1 MPAQQKKPQFIH
13 GQPSMGLPFQK
24 ELVVDLFAGGG
35 GASTGI
41 ARAYREPDVAVNHN
55 PIALAVH
62 RANHPKT
69 AHYVADVFEVDP
81 VMATGGQPVGILWA
95 SPDCRHHSKAKG
107 GAPRDR
113 GVRGLAWV
121 VVRWAHATRPRLMF
135 LENVEEFCDW
145 GPIDEHG
152 QPIKAE
158 RGRTFKSFIAALST
172 GLPADHPDMPEV
184 LQSIGDFVPV
194 ESLVRGL
201 GYNVEWRERIAAN
214 AGAPTIRKRLYLVA
228 RSDGLPIVWPEPVRH
243 KKPTAKQQPWRTAA
257 ECIDWSNLGKT
268 IFRDKPM
275 ALNTRRRVAKGMWR
289 HVITSEKP
297 FIVPMRGTSDAHTS
311 THSVDESVSTISA
324 GGTHHALV
332 QPVAAPFLTECANG
346 SSQRNFDVQ
355 EALRTQVAQ
364 VKGGHFAMAACHL
377 THLTHHGERSGYS
390 PDESARTVTGA
401 NRGEQAIVCGHMTAF
416 GQNAVGSSPDDPAQT
431 VLAGAARHGIV
442 AANMVTLR
450 KGSVGAD
457 VDGPL
462 AVVATSTGHHA
473 VTAAFFEQANGGFY
487 KGDGRSAYQP
497 TSTICQSGANQ
508 RLANAYLVKYYGNE
522 KDGIS
527 LTEPMHTLPTKDR
540 VALVEVVQVP
550 DSLTPE
556 QMEGA
561 RRCAAFMH
569 EHLPEHFKEPA
580 EMIMIGGYVLVDIT
594 LRMLQPPELKAA
606 QGFDKDYI
614 IDRGLFVDPVTGAEQ
629 WLPINKTNQVRLI
642 GNSVCP
648 DEAEALV
655 RANAADIIRLYK
667 RLAA

>member
-1 MPAQQKKPQFIH
+1 MSAQQKLPQFIH
-13 GQPSMGLPFQK
+13 GQPSMGLPFEK

-81 VMATGGQPVGILWA
+81 REATGGQPVAIIWA

-121 VVRWAHATRPRLMF
+121 VIRWLFVTKSRLLF

-145 GPIDEHG
+145 GPIDDEG
-152 QPIKAE
+152 QPIKSE
-158 RGRTFKSFIAALST
+158 RGRTFKAFIAAISS
-172 GLPADHPDMPEV
+172 GLPADHPDMPEIIEA
-184 LQSIGDFVPV
+184 IGEFVPM
-194 ESLVRGL
+194 EALVRGL
-201 GYNVEWRERIAAN
+201 GYNAEWRERIAAN
-214 AGAPTIRKRLYLVA
+214 AGTPTIRKRLYLVA
-228 RSDGLPIVWPEPVRH
+228 RSDGKPIVWPAPKRH
-243 KKPTAKQQPWRTAA
+243 KRPAAKQLPWRSAA
-257 ECIDWSNLGKT
+257 ECIDWNNLGRT

-275 ALNTRRRVAKGMWR
+275 AENTMRRVAKGCWR
-289 HVITSEKP
+289 HVLTSAKP
-297 FIVPMRGTSDAHTS
+297 FIVPMRGTSSAHTS
-311 THSVDESVSTISA
+311 THGTDEALSTISA

-346 SSQRNFDVQ
+346 SAQRNFDVQ
-355 EALRTQVAQ
+355 EPLRTQVAQ
-364 VKGGHFAMAACHL
+364 VKGGHFAMAA
-377 THLTHHGERSGYS
+377 
-390 PDESARTVTGA
+390 A
-401 NRGEQAIVCGHMTAF
+401 HMTAF
-416 GQNAVGSSPDDPAQT
+416 GQNAVGSSPDEPTQT
-431 VLAGAARHGIV
+431 VLAGAARHG
-442 AANMVTLR
+442 
-450 KGSVGAD
+450 
-457 VDGPL
+457 
-462 AVVATSTGHHA
+462 VVS
-473 VTAAFFEQANGGFY
+473 AFFEQANGGFY
-487 KGDGRSAYQP
+487 KGDGRSAHDP
-497 TSTICQSGANQ
+497 ISTICQSGANQ
-508 RLANAYLVKYYGNE
+508 RLVSAYLVKYYGSE

-540 VALVEVVQVP
+540 VALVEVTQVP
-550 DSLTPE
+550 NTLTPE
-556 QMEGA
+556 QLRGVQ
-561 RRCAAFMH
+561 RCAAFMH
-569 EHLPEHFKEPA
+569 KYLPEHFKDPA
-580 EMIMIGGYVLVDIT
+580 DMVMVGGYVLVDIT

-614 IDRGLFVDPVTGAEQ
+614 IDRGLFVDPVTGTEE
-629 WLPINKTNQVRLI
+629 WRDIKKVDQVRLI

-655 RANAADIIRLYK
+655 AANAADIIELYQ

>member
-1 MPAQQKKPQFIH
+1 MSAQQKKRRFIH

-62 RANHPKT
+62 RANHPET

-81 VMATGGQPVGILWA
+81 VHATGGQPVGILWA

-113 GVRGLAWV
+113 KVRGLAWV
-121 VVRWAHATRPRLMF
+121 VVRWAFATRPRLMF

-145 GPIDEHG
+145 GPIDEEG

-172 GLPADHPDMPEV
+172 GLAADHPDMPEV
-184 LQSIGDFVPV
+184 LQAIGEFVPV
-194 ESLVRGL
+194 EALVRGL

-214 AGAPTIRKRLYLVA
+214 ANAPTIRKRLYVVG
-228 RSDGLPIVWPEPVRH
+228 RNDGKPIIWPEPTRH

-257 ECIDWSNLGKT
+257 ECIDWSNLGRT

-275 ALNTRRRVAKGMWR
+275 ATNTMRRVAKGCWR
-289 HVITSEKP
+289 HVLTSAKP
-297 FIVPMRGTSDAHTS
+297 FIVPMRGTSGSHTS
-311 THSVDESVSTISA
+311 THGVDEALSTISA

-346 SSQRNFDVQ
+346 SAQRNFDVQ
-355 EALRTQVAQ
+355 EPLRTQVAQ
-364 VKGGHFAMAACHL
+364 VKGGHFAMAA
-377 THLTHHGERSGYS
+377 
-390 PDESARTVTGA
+390 
-401 NRGEQAIVCGHMTAF
+401 
-416 GQNAVGSSPDDPAQT
+416 
-431 VLAGAARHGIV
+431 
-442 AANMVTLR
+442 ANMVTLR
-450 KGSVGAD
+450 KGSIGAD
-457 VDGPL
+457 VAGPL

-473 VTAAFFEQANGGFY
+473 ISTAFFEQANGGFY
-487 KGDGRSAYQP
+487 KGDGRSAYEP
-497 TSTICQSGANQ
+497 ISTICQSGANQ
-508 RLANAYLVKYYGNE
+508 RLVNAYLVKYYGNE

-550 DSLTPE
+550 DTLTPE

-569 EHLPEHFKEPA
+569 EHLPEHFKDPA
-580 EMIMIGGYVLVDIT
+580 EMVMVGGYVLVDIT

-606 QGFDKDYI
+606 QGFDKEYI

-629 WLPINKTNQVRLI
+629 WLPINKTDQVRLI

-655 RANAADIIRLYK
+655 AANAADIIELYQ

>member
-1 MPAQQKKPQFIH
+1 MSAQQKLPQFIH
-13 GQPSMGLPFQK
+13 GQPSMGLPFKK

-69 AHYVADVFEVDP
+69 AHYVADVYEVDP
-81 VMATGGQPVGILWA
+81 REATGGQPVAIIWA

-121 VVRWAHATRPRLMF
+121 VIRWLFITKSRLLF

-145 GPIDEHG
+145 GPIDDEG

-158 RGRTFKSFIAALST
+158 RGRTFRAFISAISA
-172 GLPADHPDMPEV
+172 GLAADHPDMPEIM
-184 LQSIGDFVPV
+184 QAIGEFVPM
-194 ESLVRGL
+194 EALVRGL

-214 AGAPTIRKRLYLVA
+214 AGTPTIRKRLYLIA
-228 RSDGLPIVWPEPVRH
+228 RSDGQPIVWPAPKRH
-243 KKPTAKQQPWRTAA
+243 KAPTAKQQPWRTAA
-257 ECIDWSNLGKT
+257 ECIDWSNLGRT
-268 IFRDKPM
+268 IFRERPM
-275 ALNTRRRVAKGMWR
+275 AVNTMRRVAKGCWR
-289 HVITSEKP
+289 HVLTSAKP
-297 FIVPMRGTSDAHTS
+297 FIVPMRGTSESHTS
-311 THSVDESVSTISA
+311 THGVDEALSTISA

-346 SSQRNFDVQ
+346 SAQRNFSAV
-355 EALRTQVAQ
+355 EPLRTQVAQ
-364 VKGGHFAMAACHL
+364 VKGGHFA
-377 THLTHHGERSGYS
+377 
-390 PDESARTVTGA
+390 
-401 NRGEQAIVCGHMTAF
+401 
-416 GQNAVGSSPDDPAQT
+416 
-431 VLAGAARHGIV
+431 LA

-450 KGSVGAD
+450 KGSVGAE
-457 VDGPL
+457 VTEPL
-462 AVVATSTGHHA
+462 NVVATSTGHHA
-473 VTAAFFEQANGGFY
+473 VSAAFFEQANGGYY
-487 KGDGRSAYQP
+487 KGDGRSAYDP
-497 TSTICQSGANQ
+497 ISTICQSGANQ
-508 RLANAYLVKYYGNE
+508 RLVNAYLVKYYGNE

-550 DSLTPE
+550 DTLTPE

-569 EHLPEHFKEPA
+569 EYLPEHFKDPA
-580 EMIMIGGYVLVDIT
+580 EMVMVGGYVLVDIT

-614 IDRGLFVDPVTGAEQ
+614 IDRGLFVDPVTGAEE
-629 WLPINKTNQVRLI
+629 WRDINKTDQVRLI

-655 RANAADIIRLYK
+655 AANAADIIELYQ

>member
-1 MPAQQKKPQFIH
+1 MSAQQKLPQFINR
-13 GQPSMGLPFQK
+13 QPSMGLPFEK

-62 RANHPKT
+62 RANHPQT

-81 VMATGGQPVGILWA
+81 VHATGGQPVGILWA

-145 GPIDEHG
+145 GPIDEDG

-158 RGRTFKSFIAALST
+158 RGRTFKAFIAALST
-172 GLPADHPDMPEV
+172 GLAADHPDMPEI
-184 LQSIGDFVPV
+184 LQSIGEYVPAQ
-194 ESLVRGL
+194 SLVRGL

-214 AGAPTIRKRLYLVA
+214 ANAPTIRKRLYLIA
-228 RSDGLPIVWPEPVRH
+228 RSDGKPIVWPAPTRH
-243 KKPTAKQQPWRTAA
+243 KAPTAKQQPWRTAA
-257 ECIDWSNLGKT
+257 ECIDWSNLGRT
-268 IFRDKPM
+268 IFREKPM
-275 ALNTRRRVAKGMWR
+275 AVNTMRRVAKGCWR
-289 HVITSEKP
+289 HVLTSAKP
-297 FIVPMRGTSDAHTS
+297 FIVPMRGTSEAHTS
-311 THSVDESVSTISA
+311 THGVDEALSTISA

-346 SSQRNFDVQ
+346 SSQRNFDAQ
-355 EALRTQVAQ
+355 EPLRTQVAQ
-364 VKGGHFAMAACHL
+364 VKGGHFAMVAA
-377 THLTHHGERSGYS
+377 
-390 PDESARTVTGA
+390 
-401 NRGEQAIVCGHMTAF
+401 HMTAF
-416 GQNAVGSSPDDPAQT
+416 GQNAVGSSPDEPTQT
-431 VLAGAARHGIV
+431 VLAGAARHG
-442 AANMVTLR
+442 
-450 KGSVGAD
+450 
-457 VDGPL
+457 
-462 AVVATSTGHHA
+462 VV
-473 VTAAFFEQANGGFY
+473 AAFFEQANGGYY
-487 KGDGRSAYQP
+487 KGDGRSAYDP
-497 TSTICQSGANQ
+497 ISTICPSGANQ
-508 RLANAYLVKYYGNE
+508 RLVNAYLVKYYGNE

-550 DSLTPE
+550 DTLTPE
-556 QMEGA
+556 QLEGA

-569 EHLPEHFKEPA
+569 EHLPEHFKDPA
-580 EMIMIGGYVLVDIT
+580 DLIMVGGYVLVDIT

-614 IDRGLFVDPVTGAEQ
+614 IDRGLFVDPVTGAEE
-629 WLPINKTNQVRLI
+629 WRDINKTDQVRLI

-655 RANAADIIRLYK
+655 SANAADIIELYQ

>member
-1 MPAQQKKPQFIH
+1 MSAQQKLPQFINR
-13 GQPSMGLPFQK
+13 QPSMGLPFEK
-24 ELVVDLFAGGG
+24 EMVVDLFAGGG

-62 RANHPKT
+62 RANHPQT

-81 VMATGGQPVGILWA
+81 VRATGGQPVGILWA

-113 GVRGLAWV
+113 KVRGLAWV
-121 VVRWAHATRPRLMF
+121 VVRWAHAARPRLLF

-145 GPIDEHG
+145 GPIDDEG

-158 RGRTFKSFIAALST
+158 KGRTFRSFIAALST
-172 GLPADHPDMPEV
+172 GLAADHPDMPEI
-184 LQSIGDFVPV
+184 LDSIGDFVPV
-194 ESLVRGL
+194 ADLVRGL

-228 RSDGLPIVWPEPVRH
+228 RSDGKEIVWPEPKHH
-243 KKPTAKQQPWRTAA
+243 KKPNAKQQPWRSAA
-257 ECIDWSNLGKT
+257 ECIDWSNLGRT
-268 IFRDKPM
+268 IFREKPM
-275 ALNTRRRVAKGMWR
+275 AVNTMRRVAKGCWR
-289 HVITSEKP
+289 HVLTSAKP
-297 FIVPMRGTSDAHTS
+297 FIVPMRSTSESHTS
-311 THSVDESVSTISA
+311 THGVDEALSTISA

-332 QPVAAPFLTECANG
+332 QPVTAPFLTECANG
-346 SSQRNFDVQ
+346 SSQRNFNVQ
-355 EALRTQVAQ
+355 EPLRTQVAQ
-364 VKGGHFAMAACHL
+364 VKGGHFAMVAA
-377 THLTHHGERSGYS
+377 
-390 PDESARTVTGA
+390 
-401 NRGEQAIVCGHMTAF
+401 HMTAF
-416 GQNAVGSSPDDPAQT
+416 GQKAVGSSPAEPTQT
-431 VLAGAARHGIV
+431 VLAGAARHG
-442 AANMVTLR
+442 
-450 KGSVGAD
+450 
-457 VDGPL
+457 
-462 AVVATSTGHHA
+462 VV
-473 VTAAFFEQANGGFY
+473 AAFFEQANGGFY
-487 KGDGRSAYQP
+487 DGDGRSADTP
-497 TSTICQSGANQ
+497 LSTICQSGANQ
-508 RLANAYLVKYYGNE
+508 RLINAYLVKYYGNE

-550 DSLTPE
+550 DTLTPE
-556 QMEGA
+556 QFEGA

-569 EHLPEHFKEPA
+569 EQLPEHFKDPA
-580 EMIMIGGYVLVDIT
+580 DLVMVDGYVLVDIT

-614 IDRGLFVDPVTGAEQ
+614 IDRGLFIDPVTGAEE
-629 WLPINKTNQVRLI
+629 WRAINKTDQVRLI

-655 RANAADIIRLYK
+655 SANAADIIELYQ

>member
-1 MPAQQKKPQFIH
+1 MSAQQKLPQFIH
-13 GQPSMGLPFQK
+13 GQPSMGLPFEK

-62 RANHPKT
+62 RANHPTT

-81 VMATGGQPVGILWA
+81 REATGGQPVAIIWA

-121 VVRWAHATRPRLMF
+121 VIRWLFVTKSRLLF

-145 GPIDEHG
+145 GPIDDDG
-152 QPIKAE
+152 QPIKSE
-158 RGRTFKSFIAALST
+158 RGRTFKAFIAAIST
-172 GLPADHPDMPEV
+172 GLPADHPDMPEIIEA
-184 LQSIGDFVPV
+184 IGEFVPM
-194 ESLVRGL
+194 EALVRGL
-201 GYNVEWRERIAAN
+201 GYNAEWRERIAAN
-214 AGAPTIRKRLYLVA
+214 AGTPTIRKRLYLVA
-228 RSDGLPIVWPEPVRH
+228 RSDGKPIVWPAPKRH
-243 KKPTAKQQPWRTAA
+243 KRPAAKQLPWRSAA
-257 ECIDWSNLGKT
+257 ECIDWSNLGRT
-268 IFRDKPM
+268 IFRERPM
-275 ALNTRRRVAKGMWR
+275 AENTMRRVAKGCWR
-289 HVITSEKP
+289 HVLTSAKP
-297 FIVPMRGTSDAHTS
+297 FIVPMRGTSSAHTS
-311 THSVDESVSTISA
+311 THGTDEALSTISA

-346 SSQRNFDVQ
+346 SAQRNFDVQ
-355 EALRTQVAQ
+355 EPLRTQVAQ
-364 VKGGHFAMAACHL
+364 VKGGHFAMAA
-377 THLTHHGERSGYS
+377 
-390 PDESARTVTGA
+390 A
-401 NRGEQAIVCGHMTAF
+401 HMTAF
-416 GQNAVGSSPDDPAQT
+416 GQNTAGSSPDDPTQT

-442 AANMVTLR
+442 T
-450 KGSVGAD
+450 
-457 VDGPL
+457 
-462 AVVATSTGHHA
+462 
-473 VTAAFFEQANGGFY
+473 AFFEQANGGFY
-487 KGDGRSAYQP
+487 KGDGRSAYDP
-497 TSTICQSGANQ
+497 ISTICQSGANQ
-508 RLANAYLVKYYGNE
+508 RVVNAYLVKYYGNE

-527 LTEPMHTLPTKDR
+527 LNEPMHTLPTKDR
-540 VALVEVVQVP
+540 VAVVETIQVP
-550 DSLTPE
+550 DTLTPE

-569 EHLPEHFKEPA
+569 KYLPEHFEDPA
-580 EMIMIGGYVLVDIT
+580 EMVMVGGYVLIDIT

-614 IDRGLFVDPVTGAEQ
+614 IDRGLFVDPVTGAEE
-629 WLPINKTNQVRLI
+629 WRDIKKVDQVRLI

-655 RANAADIIRLYK
+655 AANAADIIELYQ

>member
-1 MPAQQKKPQFIH
+1 MSAQQKFPQINSC
-13 GQPSMGLPFQK
+13 QPSMGLPFEK

-69 AHYVADVFEVDP
+69 AHYVADVYEVDP
-81 VMATGGQPVGILWA
+81 REATGGQPVAIIWA

-121 VVRWAHATRPRLMF
+121 VIRWLFITRSRLLF

-145 GPIDEHG
+145 GPINDEG

-158 RGRTFKSFIAALST
+158 RGRTFKAFIAAIST
-172 GLPADHPDMPEV
+172 GLPADHPDMPEIM
-184 LQSIGDFVPV
+184 QAIGEFVPM
-194 ESLVRGL
+194 EALVRGL

-214 AGAPTIRKRLYLVA
+214 AGTPTIRKRLYLVA
-228 RSDGLPIVWPEPVRH
+228 RRDGKPIVWPAPKRH
-243 KKPTAKQQPWRTAA
+243 KAPTAKQLPWRTAA
-257 ECIDWSNLGKT
+257 ECIDWSNLGRT

-275 ALNTRRRVAKGMWR
+275 AVNTMRRVAKGCWR
-289 HVITSEKP
+289 HVLTSAKP
-297 FIVPMRGTSDAHTS
+297 FIVPMRGTSEAHTS
-311 THSVDESVSTISA
+311 THGVDEALSTISA

-346 SSQRNFDVQ
+346 SSQRNFSAL
-355 EALRTQVAQ
+355 EPLRTQVAQ
-364 VKGGHFAMAACHL
+364 VKGGHFAMAA
-377 THLTHHGERSGYS
+377 
-390 PDESARTVTGA
+390 
-401 NRGEQAIVCGHMTAF
+401 
-416 GQNAVGSSPDDPAQT
+416 
-431 VLAGAARHGIV
+431 
-442 AANMVTLR
+442 ANMVTLR

-457 VDGPL
+457 VAGPL
-462 AVVATSTGHHA
+462 GVVATSTGHHA
-473 VTAAFFEQANGGFY
+473 VSAAFFEQANGGFY
-487 KGDGRSAYQP
+487 KGDGRSAYDP
-497 TSTICQSGANQ
+497 ISTICQSGANQ
-508 RLANAYLVKYYGNE
+508 RLVNAYLVKYYGNE

-527 LTEPMHTLPTKDR
+527 LAEPMHTLPTKDR

-550 DSLTPE
+550 DTLTPE
-556 QMEGA
+556 QLEGA

-569 EHLPEHFKEPA
+569 EHLPEHFKDPA
-580 EMIMIGGYVLVDIT
+580 DLIMVGGYVLVDIT

-606 QGFDKDYI
+606 QGFDKNYI
-614 IDRGLFVDPVTGAEQ
+614 IDRGLFVDPVTGAEE
-629 WLPINKTNQVRLI
+629 WRDINKTDQVRLI

-655 RANAADIIRLYK
+655 SANAADIIELYQ

>member
-1 MPAQQKKPQFIH
+1 MSAQQKLPQFIH
-13 GQPSMGLPFQK
+13 GQSSMGLPFEK

-62 RANHPKT
+62 RANHPQT
-69 AHYVADVFEVDP
+69 THYVADVYEVDP
-81 VMATGGQPVGILWA
+81 REATGGQPVAIIWA

-121 VVRWAHATRPRLMF
+121 VIRWLFITKSRLLF

-145 GPIDEHG
+145 GPIDEEG

-158 RGRTFKSFIAALST
+158 RGRTFKAFIAAISS
-172 GLPADHPDMPEV
+172 GLAADHPDMAEIMEA
-184 LQSIGDFVPV
+184 IGEFVPM
-194 ESLVRGL
+194 EALVRGL

-214 AGAPTIRKRLYLVA
+214 AGTPTIRKRLYLVA
-228 RSDGLPIVWPEPVRH
+228 RSDGKAIVWPEPKRH

-257 ECIDWSNLGKT
+257 ECIVWSNLGRT
-268 IFRDKPM
+268 IFRERPM
-275 ALNTRRRVAKGMWR
+275 AVNTMRRVAKGCWR
-289 HVITSEKP
+289 HVLTSAKP
-297 FIVPMRGTSDAHTS
+297 FIVPMRGTSESHTS
-311 THSVDESVSTISA
+311 THGVDEALSTISA

-346 SSQRNFDVQ
+346 SAQRNFSAV
-355 EALRTQVAQ
+355 EPLRTQVAQ
-364 VKGGHFAMAACHL
+364 VKGGHFA
-377 THLTHHGERSGYS
+377 
-390 PDESARTVTGA
+390 
-401 NRGEQAIVCGHMTAF
+401 
-416 GQNAVGSSPDDPAQT
+416 
-431 VLAGAARHGIV
+431 LA

-457 VDGPL
+457 VDSPL
-462 AVVATSTGHHA
+462 GVVATSTGHHA
-473 VTAAFFEQANGGFY
+473 VSAAFFEQANGGYY
-487 KGDGRSAYQP
+487 KGDGRSAYDP
-497 TSTICQSGANQ
+497 ISTICQSGANQ
-508 RLANAYLVKYYGNE
+508 RLINAYLVKYYGNE

-550 DSLTPE
+550 DTLTPE

-569 EHLPEHFKEPA
+569 EYLPEHFKDPA
-580 EMIMIGGYVLVDIT
+580 EMVMFGGYVLVDIT
-594 LRMLQPPELKAA
+594 LRMLQPPELKRA
-606 QGFDKDYI
+606 QGFDESYI
-614 IDRGLFVDPVTGAEQ
+614 IDRGLFVDSVTGAEE
-629 WLPINKTNQVRLI
+629 WRDINKTDQVRLI

-655 RANAADIIRLYK
+655 TANAADIIKLYQ

>member
-1 MPAQQKKPQFIH
+1 MTCMTSLA
-13 GQPSMGLPFQK
+13 LPFEK

-81 VMATGGQPVGILWA
+81 IQATGGQPVGILWA

-121 VVRWAHATRPRLMF
+121 VVRWAYATRPRLMF

-145 GPIDEHG
+145 GPIDEEG
-152 QPIKAE
+152 QPIKGE
-158 RGRTFKSFIAALST
+158 RGRTFKSFIAALSS
-172 GLPADHPDMPEV
+172 GLPADHPDMPEI
-184 LQSIGDFVPV
+184 LESIGEFVPA
-194 ESLVRGL
+194 EALVRGL

-214 AGAPTIRKRLYLVA
+214 AGTPTIRKRLYLVA
-228 RSDGLPIVWPEPVRH
+228 RSDGKAIVWPEPKRH

-257 ECIDWSNLGKT
+257 ECIDWSNLGRT
-268 IFRDKPM
+268 IFRERPM
-275 ALNTRRRVAKGMWR
+275 AVNTMRRVAKGCWR
-289 HVITSEKP
+289 HVLTSAKP
-297 FIVPMRGTSDAHTS
+297 FIVPMRGTSDSHTS
-311 THSVDESVSTISA
+311 THGVDEALSTISA

-346 SSQRNFDVQ
+346 SAQRNFSAV
-355 EALRTQVAQ
+355 EPLRTQVAQ
-364 VKGGHFAMAACHL
+364 VKGGHFA
-377 THLTHHGERSGYS
+377 
-390 PDESARTVTGA
+390 
-401 NRGEQAIVCGHMTAF
+401 
-416 GQNAVGSSPDDPAQT
+416 
-431 VLAGAARHGIV
+431 LA

-457 VDGPL
+457 VDTPL
-462 AVVATSTGHHA
+462 GVVATSTGHHA
-473 VTAAFFEQANGGFY
+473 VSAAFFEQANGGYY
-487 KGDGRSAYQP
+487 KGDGRSAYDP
-497 TSTICQSGANQ
+497 ISTICQSGANQ
-508 RLANAYLVKYYGNE
+508 RLVNAYLVKYYGNE

-550 DSLTPE
+550 DTLTPE

-569 EHLPEHFKEPA
+569 EYLPEHFKDTA
-580 EMIMIGGYVLVDIT
+580 EMVMVGGYVLVDIT

-606 QGFDKDYI
+606 QGFDNDYI
-614 IDRGLFVDPVTGAEQ
+614 IDRGLFVDPATGAEQ

-655 RANAADIIRLYK
+655 AANAADLINMYQ

>member
-1 MPAQQKKPQFIH
+1 MSAQQKLPQFIH
-13 GQPSMGLPFQK
+13 GQPSMGLPFEK

-62 RANHPKT
+62 RANHPTT

-81 VMATGGQPVGILWA
+81 REATGGQPVAIIWA

-121 VVRWAHATRPRLMF
+121 VIRWLFVTKSRLLF

-145 GPIDEHG
+145 GPIDDDG
-152 QPIKAE
+152 QPIKSE
-158 RGRTFKSFIAALST
+158 RGRTFKAFIAAIST
-172 GLPADHPDMPEV
+172 GLPADHPDMPEITEA
-184 LQSIGDFVPV
+184 IGEFVPV
-194 ESLVRGL
+194 EALVRGL
-201 GYNVEWRERIAAN
+201 GYNAEWRERIAAN
-214 AGAPTIRKRLYLVA
+214 AGTPTIRKRLYLVA
-228 RSDGLPIVWPEPVRH
+228 RSDGKPIIWPAPKRH
-243 KKPTAKQQPWRTAA
+243 KRPAAKQLPWRSAA
-257 ECIDWSNLGKT
+257 ECIDWSNLGRT

-275 ALNTRRRVAKGMWR
+275 AENTMRRVAKGCWR
-289 HVITSEKP
+289 HVLTSVKP
-297 FIVPMRGTSDAHTS
+297 FIVPMRGTSSAHTS
-311 THSVDESVSTISA
+311 THGTDEALSTISA

-346 SSQRNFDVQ
+346 SAQRNFDVQ
-355 EALRTQVAQ
+355 EPLRTQVAQ
-364 VKGGHFAMAACHL
+364 VKGGHFAMAA
-377 THLTHHGERSGYS
+377 
-390 PDESARTVTGA
+390 A
-401 NRGEQAIVCGHMTAF
+401 HMTAF
-416 GQNAVGSSPDDPAQT
+416 GQNAAGSSPDDPAQT

-442 AANMVTLR
+442 T
-450 KGSVGAD
+450 
-457 VDGPL
+457 
-462 AVVATSTGHHA
+462 
-473 VTAAFFEQANGGFY
+473 AFFEQANGGFY
-487 KGDGRSAYQP
+487 KGDGRSAYDP
-497 TSTICQSGANQ
+497 ISTICQSGANQ
-508 RLANAYLVKYYGNE
+508 RLVSAYLVKYYGNE

-527 LTEPMHTLPTKDR
+527 LNEPMHTLPTKDR
-540 VALVEVVQVP
+540 VAVVETVQVP
-550 DSLTPE
+550 DTLTPE

-569 EHLPEHFKEPA
+569 QYLPEHFKDPA
-580 EMIMIGGYVLVDIT
+580 EMVMVGGYVLIDIT

-614 IDRGLFVDPVTGAEQ
+614 IDRGLFVDPVTGAEE
-629 WLPINKTNQVRLI
+629 WRDIKKVDQVRLI

-655 RANAADIIRLYK
+655 AANAADIIELYQ

>member
-1 MPAQQKKPQFIH
+1 MSAQQKLPQFIH
-13 GQPSMGLPFQK
+13 GKQSMGLPLQK

-62 RANHPKT
+62 RANHPQT

-81 VMATGGQPVGILWA
+81 VHATGGQPVGILWA

-113 GVRGLAWV
+113 KVRGLAWV

-145 GPIDEHG
+145 GPVDEEG

-172 GLPADHPDMPEV
+172 GLPADHPDMPEI
-184 LQSIGDFVPV
+184 LESIGDFVPV
-194 ESLVRGL
+194 EALVRGL

-214 AGAPTIRKRLYLVA
+214 ANAPTIRKRLYLVA
-228 RSDGLPIVWPEPVRH
+228 RSDGKPIVWPAPTRH
-243 KKPTAKQQPWRTAA
+243 KVPTAKQQPWRTAA
-257 ECIDWSNLGKT
+257 ECIDWSNLGRT

-275 ALNTRRRVAKGMWR
+275 AVNTMRRVAKGCWR
-289 HVITSEKP
+289 HVLTSTKP
-297 FIVPMRGTSDAHTS
+297 FIVPMRGTSESHTS
-311 THSVDESVSTISA
+311 THGVDEALSTISA

-346 SSQRNFDVQ
+346 SSQRNFSAV
-355 EALRTQVAQ
+355 EPLRTQVAQ
-364 VKGGHFAMAACHL
+364 VKGGHFA
-377 THLTHHGERSGYS
+377 
-390 PDESARTVTGA
+390 
-401 NRGEQAIVCGHMTAF
+401 
-416 GQNAVGSSPDDPAQT
+416 
-431 VLAGAARHGIV
+431 LA

-450 KGSVGAD
+450 KGSVGAEVTD
-457 VDGPL
+457 PL
-462 AVVATSTGHHA
+462 NVVATSTGHHA
-473 VTAAFFEQANGGFY
+473 VSAAFFEQANGGFY
-487 KGDGRSAYQP
+487 TGDGRAAGSP
-497 TSTICQSGANQ
+497 LSTICQSGANQ
-508 RLANAYLVKYYGNE
+508 RLVNAYLVKYYGNE

-550 DSLTPE
+550 DTLTPE
-556 QMEGA
+556 QLEGA

-569 EHLPEHFKEPA
+569 EHLPEHFKDPA
-580 EMIMIGGYVLVDIT
+580 DLVMVGGYVLVDIT

-614 IDRGLFVDPVTGAEQ
+614 IDRGLFVDPVTGVEE
-629 WLPINKTNQVRLI
+629 WRDINKTDQVRLI

-655 RANAADIIRLYK
+655 SSNAADIIELYR

>member
-1 MPAQQKKPQFIH
+1 MSAPQKKPRFIH

-62 RANHPKT
+62 RANHPQT

-81 VMATGGQPVGILWA
+81 VLATGGQPVGILWA

-121 VVRWAHATRPRLMF
+121 VVRWAHETRPRLMF

-145 GPIDEHG
+145 GPIDDEG

-158 RGRTFKSFIAALST
+158 RGRTFKSFIAALSS
-172 GLPADHPDMPEV
+172 GLPADHPDMPEI
-184 LQSIGDFVPV
+184 LESIGEFVPA
-194 ESLVRGL
+194 EALVRGL

-214 AGAPTIRKRLYLVA
+214 AGTPTIRKRLYLVA
-228 RSDGLPIVWPEPVRH
+228 RSDGKAIVWPEPKRH

-257 ECIDWSNLGKT
+257 ECIDWSNLGRT
-268 IFRDKPM
+268 IFRERPM
-275 ALNTRRRVAKGMWR
+275 AVNTMRRVAKGCWR
-289 HVITSEKP
+289 HVLTSAKP
-297 FIVPMRGTSDAHTS
+297 FIVPMRGTSDSHTS
-311 THSVDESVSTISA
+311 THGTDEALSTISA

-346 SSQRNFDVQ
+346 SAQRNFDVQ
-355 EALRTQVAQ
+355 EPLRTQVAQ
-364 VKGGHFAMAACHL
+364 VKGGHFA
-377 THLTHHGERSGYS
+377 
-390 PDESARTVTGA
+390 
-401 NRGEQAIVCGHMTAF
+401 
-416 GQNAVGSSPDDPAQT
+416 
-431 VLAGAARHGIV
+431 LA

-450 KGSVGAD
+450 KGSVGTD
-457 VDGPL
+457 VAGPL
-462 AVVATSTGHHA
+462 AVVATSTGQYA
-473 VTAAFFEQANGGFY
+473 ISTAFFEQANGGFY
-487 KGDGRSAYQP
+487 KGDGRSAYEP
-497 TSTICQSGANQ
+497 ISTICQSGANQ
-508 RLANAYLVKYYGNE
+508 RLVNAYLVKYYGNE

-550 DSLTPE
+550 DTLTQE

-569 EHLPEHFKEPA
+569 EYLPEHFKDPA
-580 EMIMIGGYVLVDIT
+580 EMVMVGGYVLVDIT

-606 QGFDKDYI
+606 QGFDKEYI
-614 IDRGLFVDPVTGAEQ
+614 IDRGLFVDPVTGAEE
-629 WLPINKTNQVRLI
+629 WRDINKTDQVRLI

-655 RANAADIIRLYK
+655 GANAADIIELYQ

>member
-1 MPAQQKKPQFIH
+1 MSAQQKLPQFINR
-13 GQPSMGLPFQK
+13 QPSMGLPFEK

-62 RANHPKT
+62 RANHPNT

-81 VMATGGQPVGILWA
+81 VHATSGQPVGILWA

-113 GVRGLAWV
+113 KVRGLAWV
-121 VVRWAHATRPRLMF
+121 VVRWAHATRPRLLF

-145 GPIDEHG
+145 GPIDEEG

-158 RGRTFKSFIAALST
+158 KGRTFRSFIAALST
-172 GLPADHPDMPEV
+172 GLAADHPDMPEI
-184 LQSIGDFVPV
+184 LDSIGNFVPV
-194 ESLVRGL
+194 TDLVRGL

-228 RSDGLPIVWPEPVRH
+228 RSDGKAIVWPEPVRY
-243 KKPTAKQQPWRTAA
+243 KKPAAKQQPWRSAA
-257 ECIDWSNLGKT
+257 ECIDWSNLGRT

-275 ALNTRRRVAKGMWR
+275 AVNTMRRVAKGCWR
-289 HVITSEKP
+289 HVLTSAKP
-297 FIVPMRGTSDAHTS
+297 FIVPMRGTSEAHTS
-311 THSVDESVSTISA
+311 THGVDEALSTISA

-332 QPVAAPFLTECANG
+332 QPVMAPFLTECANG
-346 SSQRNFDVQ
+346 SSQRNFNVQ
-355 EALRTQVAQ
+355 EPMRTQVAQ
-364 VKGGHFAMAACHL
+364 VKGGHFAM
-377 THLTHHGERSGYS
+377 
-390 PDESARTVTGA
+390 V
-401 NRGEQAIVCGHMTAF
+401 
-416 GQNAVGSSPDDPAQT
+416 AV
-431 VLAGAARHGIV
+431 
-442 AANMVTLR
+442 NMVTLR
-450 KGSVGAD
+450 KGSVGAA
-457 VDGPL
+457 VAGPL
-462 AVVATSTGHHA
+462 SVVATSTGHHA
-473 VTAAFFEQANGGFY
+473 VSAAFFEQANGGFY
-487 KGDGRSAYQP
+487 KGDGRSAFDP
-497 TSTICQSGANQ
+497 ISTICQSGSNQ
-508 RLANAYLVKYYGNE
+508 RLVNAYLVKYYGNE

-527 LTEPMHTLPTKDR
+527 LAEPMHTLPTKDR

-550 DSLTPE
+550 DTLTPE

-580 EMIMIGGYVLVDIT
+580 EMIIIGGYVLVDIT

-614 IDRGLFVDPVTGAEQ
+614 IDRGLFVDPVTGAEE
-629 WLPINKTNQVRLI
+629 WREINKTDQVRLI

-655 RANAADIIRLYK
+655 SANAADIIELYQ

>member
-1 MPAQQKKPQFIH
+1 MSAQQKLPQFIH
-13 GQPSMGLPFQK
+13 GQPSMGLPFEK

-81 VMATGGQPVGILWA
+81 REATGGHPVAIIWA

-121 VVRWAHATRPRLMF
+121 VIRWLFVTKSRLLF

-145 GPIDEHG
+145 GPIDDDG
-152 QPIKAE
+152 QPIKSE
-158 RGRTFKSFIAALST
+158 RGRTFKAFIAAIST
-172 GLPADHPDMPEV
+172 GLPADHPDMPEIIEA
-184 LQSIGDFVPV
+184 IGEFVPM
-194 ESLVRGL
+194 EALVRGL
-201 GYNVEWRERIAAN
+201 GYNADWRERIAAN
-214 AGAPTIRKRLYLVA
+214 AGTPTIRKRLYLVA
-228 RSDGLPIVWPEPVRH
+228 RSDGKPIVWPEPKRH
-243 KKPTAKQQPWRTAA
+243 KRPAAKQLPWRSAA
-257 ECIDWSNLGKT
+257 ECIDWSNLGRT
-268 IFRDKPM
+268 IFREKPM
-275 ALNTRRRVAKGMWR
+275 AENTMRRVAKGCWR
-289 HVITSEKP
+289 HVLTSAKP
-297 FIVPMRGTSDAHTS
+297 FIVPMRGTSSAHTS
-311 THSVDESVSTISA
+311 THGTDEALSTISA

-332 QPVAAPFLTECANG
+332 QPVASPFLTECANG
-346 SSQRNFDVQ
+346 SSQRNFDAQ
-355 EALRTQVAQ
+355 EPLRTQVAQ
-364 VKGGHFAMAACHL
+364 VKGGHFAMVAA
-377 THLTHHGERSGYS
+377 
-390 PDESARTVTGA
+390 
-401 NRGEQAIVCGHMTAF
+401 HMTAF
-416 GQNAVGSSPDDPAQT
+416 GQNAAGCSPDDPAQT

-442 AANMVTLR
+442 T
-450 KGSVGAD
+450 
-457 VDGPL
+457 
-462 AVVATSTGHHA
+462 
-473 VTAAFFEQANGGFY
+473 AFFEQANGGFY
-487 KGDGRSAYQP
+487 KGDGRSAHDP
-497 TSTICQSGANQ
+497 ISTICQTGANQ
-508 RLANAYLVKYYGNE
+508 RLVSAYLVKYYGRE

-527 LTEPMHTLPTKDR
+527 LNEPMHTLPTKDR
-540 VALVEVVQVP
+540 VAVVETVEVP

-569 EHLPEHFKEPA
+569 KYLPEHFKDPA
-580 EMIMIGGYVLVDIT
+580 EMVMVGGYVLIDIT

-614 IDRGLFVDPVTGAEQ
+614 IDRGLFVDPVTGAEE
-629 WLPINKTNQVRLI
+629 WRDVKKADQVRLI

-655 RANAADIIRLYK
+655 AANAAEIIELYQRLD
-667 RLAA
+667 A

>member
-1 MPAQQKKPQFIH
+1 MSAQQKKHPFIH

-69 AHYVADVFEVDP
+69 AHYVADVYEVDP
-81 VMATGGQPVGILWA
+81 REATGGQPVAIIWA

-121 VVRWAHATRPRLMF
+121 VIRWLFVTKSRLLF

-145 GPIDEHG
+145 GPIDDGG

-158 RGRTFKSFIAALST
+158 RGRTFKAFIAAIST
-172 GLPADHPDMPEV
+172 GLPADHPDMPEI
-184 LQSIGDFVPV
+184 LAAIGEFVPM
-194 ESLVRGL
+194 EALVRGL
-201 GYNVEWRERIAAN
+201 GYNAEWRERIAAN

-243 KKPTAKQQPWRTAA
+243 KNPTAKQQPWRTAA
-257 ECIDWSNLGKT
+257 ECIDWNNLGKT
-268 IFRDKPM
+268 IFRSKPM
-275 ALNTRRRVAKGMWR
+275 ALNTRRRVAKGIWR

-297 FIVPMRGTSDAHTS
+297 FIVPMRGTSEAHTS
-311 THSVDESVSTISA
+311 THSLDESVSTISA

-377 THLTHHGERSGYS
+377 TRLTHHGERSGYS
-390 PDESARTVTGA
+390 PDESACTVTGA
-401 NRGEQAIVCGHMTAF
+401 NRGEQA
-416 GQNAVGSSPDDPAQT
+416 
-431 VLAGAARHGIV
+431 LV
-442 AANMVTLR
+442 AASMVTLR

-508 RLANAYLVKYYGNE
+508 RLATAYLVKYYGCD
-522 KDGIS
+522 KGGVS

-540 VALVEVVQVP
+540 VALVEVMQVP
-550 DSLTPE
+550 DTLTPE

-606 QGFDKDYI
+606 QGFDKNYI
-614 IDRGLFVDPVTGAEQ
+614 IDRGLFVDPDTGAEQ

-655 RANAADIIRLYK
+655 RANAADIIELYQ

>member
-1 MPAQQKKPQFIH
+1 MSAQQKLPQFINR
-13 GQPSMGLPFQK
+13 QPSMGLPFEK

-62 RANHPKT
+62 RANHPQT

-81 VMATGGQPVGILWA
+81 VHATGGQPVGILWT

-145 GPIDEHG
+145 GPIDEDG

-158 RGRTFKSFIAALST
+158 RGRTFKAFIAALST
-172 GLPADHPDMPEV
+172 GLAADHPDMPEI
-184 LQSIGDFVPV
+184 LQSIGEYVPA

-214 AGAPTIRKRLYLVA
+214 AGTPTIRKRLYLVA
-228 RSDGLPIVWPEPVRH
+228 RSDGKPIVWPAPKRH
-243 KKPTAKQQPWRTAA
+243 KVPTATQQPWRTAA
-257 ECIDWSNLGKT
+257 ECIDWSNLGRT

-275 ALNTRRRVAKGMWR
+275 ALNTMRRVAKGCWR
-289 HVITSEKP
+289 HVLTSAKP
-297 FIVPMRGTSDAHTS
+297 FIVPMRGTSEAHTS
-311 THSVDESVSTISA
+311 THGVDEALSTISA

-355 EALRTQVAQ
+355 EPLRTQVAQ
-364 VKGGHFAMAACHL
+364 VKGGHFAMVAA
-377 THLTHHGERSGYS
+377 
-390 PDESARTVTGA
+390 
-401 NRGEQAIVCGHMTAF
+401 HMTAF
-416 GQNAVGSSPDDPAQT
+416 GQNAVGSSPDEPTQT
-431 VLAGAARHGIV
+431 VLAGAARHG
-442 AANMVTLR
+442 
-450 KGSVGAD
+450 
-457 VDGPL
+457 
-462 AVVATSTGHHA
+462 VV
-473 VTAAFFEQANGGFY
+473 AAFFEQANGGYY
-487 KGDGRSAYQP
+487 KGDGRSAFDP
-497 TSTICQSGANQ
+497 ISTICQSGANQ
-508 RLANAYLVKYYGNE
+508 RLVNAYLVKYYGNE

-550 DSLTPE
+550 DTLTPE
-556 QMEGA
+556 QLEGA
-561 RRCAAFMH
+561 RRCAVFMH
-569 EHLPEHFKEPA
+569 EHLPEHFKDPA
-580 EMIMIGGYVLVDIT
+580 DLVMVGGYVLVDIT

-614 IDRGLFVDPVTGAEQ
+614 IDRGLFVDPVTGAEE
-629 WLPINKTNQVRLI
+629 WRDINKTDQVRLI

-648 DEAEALV
+648 DEAETLV
-655 RANAADIIRLYK
+655 SANAADIIELYQ

>member
-1 MPAQQKKPQFIH
+1 MSAQQKTPQFIH
-13 GQPSMGLPFQK
+13 SQRSMSLPFEK

-62 RANHPKT
+62 RANHPQT
-69 AHYVADVFEVDP
+69 EHYIADVFEVDP
-81 VMATGGQPVGILWA
+81 VHATGGQPIGILWA

-113 GVRGLAWV
+113 GVRGLAWI

-145 GPIDEHG
+145 GPIDEDG
-152 QPIKAE
+152 QPIKTE
-158 RGRTFKSFIAALST
+158 RGRTFKAFIAALST
-172 GLPADHPDMPEV
+172 GLAADHPDMPEIM
-184 LQSIGDFVPV
+184 QSIGEYVSE

-214 AGAPTIRKRLYLVA
+214 AGTPTIRKRLYLVA
-228 RSDGLPIVWPEPVRH
+228 RSDGKPIVWPAPTHH
-243 KKPTAKQQPWRTAA
+243 KVPTAKQLPWRTAA
-257 ECIDWSNLGKT
+257 ECIDWSSLGRT

-275 ALNTRRRVAKGMWR
+275 AVNTMRRVAKGCWR
-289 HVITSEKP
+289 HVLTSAKP
-297 FIVPMRGTSDAHTS
+297 FIVPMRGTSEAHTS
-311 THSVDESVSTISA
+311 THGVDEALSTISA

-346 SSQRNFDVQ
+346 SSQRNFSAQ
-355 EALRTQVAQ
+355 EPLRTQVAQ
-364 VKGGHFAMAACHL
+364 VKGGHFAMAA
-377 THLTHHGERSGYS
+377 
-390 PDESARTVTGA
+390 
-401 NRGEQAIVCGHMTAF
+401 
-416 GQNAVGSSPDDPAQT
+416 
-431 VLAGAARHGIV
+431 
-442 AANMVTLR
+442 ANMVTLR

-457 VDGPL
+457 IAGPL
-462 AVVATSTGHHA
+462 GVVATSTGHHA
-473 VTAAFFEQANGGFY
+473 VSAAFFEQANGGFY
-487 KGDGRSAYQP
+487 DGDGRAADSP
-497 TSTICQSGANQ
+497 LSTICQSGANQ

-550 DSLTPE
+550 NTLTPE
-556 QMEGA
+556 QLDGA

-569 EHLPEHFKEPA
+569 EHLPEHFKDPA
-580 EMIMIGGYVLVDIT
+580 DLVMVGDYVLVDIT

-614 IDRGLFVDPVTGAEQ
+614 IDRGLFVDPITGAEE
-629 WLPINKTNQVRLI
+629 WCDINKTDQVRLI

-655 RANAADIIRLYK
+655 SANAADIIELYQ

>member
-1 MPAQQKKPQFIH
+1 MSALQKLPQFIH
-13 GQPSMGLPFQK
+13 GQPSMGLPFEK

-41 ARAYREPDVAVNHN
+41 ARAYREPDVVVNHN

-62 RANHPKT
+62 RANHPQT
-69 AHYVADVFEVDP
+69 AHYVADVYEVDP
-81 VMATGGQPVGILWA
+81 REATGGQPVAIIWA

-121 VVRWAHATRPRLMF
+121 VIRWLFITKSRLLF

-145 GPIDEHG
+145 GPIDEEG

-158 RGRTFKSFIAALST
+158 RGRTFKSFIAALSS
-172 GLPADHPDMPEV
+172 GLPADHPDMAEI
-184 LQSIGDFVPV
+184 LESIGEFVPA
-194 ESLVRGL
+194 EALVRGL

-214 AGAPTIRKRLYLVA
+214 AGTPTIRKRLYLVA
-228 RSDGLPIVWPEPVRH
+228 RSDGKAIVWPEPKRH

-257 ECIDWSNLGKT
+257 ECIDWSNLGRT
-268 IFRDKPM
+268 IFRERPM
-275 ALNTRRRVAKGMWR
+275 AVNTMRRVAKGCWR
-289 HVITSEKP
+289 HVLTSAKP
-297 FIVPMRGTSDAHTS
+297 FIVPMRGTSESHTS
-311 THSVDESVSTISA
+311 THGTDEALSTISA

-332 QPVAAPFLTECANG
+332 RPVAAPFLTECANG
-346 SSQRNFDVQ
+346 SAQRNFDVQ
-355 EALRTQVAQ
+355 EPLRTQVAQ
-364 VKGGHFAMAACHL
+364 VKGGHFA
-377 THLTHHGERSGYS
+377 
-390 PDESARTVTGA
+390 
-401 NRGEQAIVCGHMTAF
+401 
-416 GQNAVGSSPDDPAQT
+416 
-431 VLAGAARHGIV
+431 LA

-457 VDGPL
+457 VDNPL
-462 AVVATSTGHHA
+462 GVVATSTGHHA
-473 VTAAFFEQANGGFY
+473 VSAAFFEQANGGYY
-487 KGDGRSAYQP
+487 KGDGRSAYDP
-497 TSTICQSGANQ
+497 ISTICQSGANQ
-508 RLANAYLVKYYGNE
+508 RLATAYLVKYYGNE

-550 DSLTPE
+550 DTLTPE

-569 EHLPEHFKEPA
+569 EYLPEHFKDPA
-580 EMIMIGGYVLVDIT
+580 EMVMVGGYVLVDIT

-614 IDRGLFVDPVTGAEQ
+614 IDRGLFVDPVTGAEE
-629 WLPINKTNQVRLI
+629 WRDINKTDQVRLI

-655 RANAADIIRLYK
+655 AANAADIIELYQ

>member
-1 MPAQQKKPQFIH
+1 MSAHQKKPQFIH
-13 GQPSMGLPFQK
+13 CQPSMGLPFEK

-62 RANHPKT
+62 RANHPQT

-81 VMATGGQPVGILWA
+81 VHATGGQPVGILWA

-145 GPIDEHG
+145 GPIDEEG

-172 GLPADHPDMPEV
+172 GLAADHPDMPEI
-184 LQSIGDFVPV
+184 LHSIGEFVPV

-214 AGAPTIRKRLYLVA
+214 AGTPTIRKRLYLVA
-228 RSDGLPIVWPEPVRH
+228 RSDGKPIVWPAPKRH
-243 KKPTAKQQPWRTAA
+243 KAPTAKQQPWRTAA
-257 ECIDWSNLGKT
+257 ECIDWSNLGRT

-275 ALNTRRRVAKGMWR
+275 AVNTMRRVAKGCWR
-289 HVITSEKP
+289 HVLTCAKP
-297 FIVPMRGTSDAHTS
+297 FIVPMRGTSQAHTS
-311 THSVDESVSTISA
+311 THGVDEALSTISA

-346 SSQRNFDVQ
+346 SAQRNFDVQ
-355 EALRTQVAQ
+355 EPLRTQVAQ
-364 VKGGHFAMAACHL
+364 VKGGHFAMAAAHL
-377 THLTHHGERSGYS
+377 THLTHHGDRSGYS
-390 PDESARTVTGA
+390 LDEPARTVTGA
-401 NRGEQAIVCGHMTAF
+401 NRGEQA
-416 GQNAVGSSPDDPAQT
+416 
-431 VLAGAARHGIV
+431 
-442 AANMVTLR
+442 
-450 KGSVGAD
+450 
-457 VDGPL
+457 
-462 AVVATSTGHHA
+462 VV
-473 VTAAFFEQANGGFY
+473 AAFFEQANGGFY
-487 KGDGRSAYQP
+487 NGDGRAADSP
-497 TSTICQSGANQ
+497 LSTICQSGANQ
-508 RLANAYLVKYYGNE
+508 RLVNAYLVKYYGNE

-550 DSLTPE
+550 DTLTPE
-556 QMEGA
+556 QLEGA

-569 EHLPEHFKEPA
+569 EHLPEHFKDPA
-580 EMIMIGGYVLVDIT
+580 DLVMVGGYVLVDIT

-614 IDRGLFVDPVTGAEQ
+614 IDRGLFVDPVTGAEE
-629 WLPINKTNQVRLI
+629 WRDINKTDQVRLI

-655 RANAADIIRLYK
+655 SANAADIIELYQ

>member
-1 MPAQQKKPQFIH
+1 MSAQQKLPQFTH
-13 GQPSMGLPFQK
+13 GQPSMGLPFEK

-69 AHYVADVFEVDP
+69 AHYVADVYEVDP
-81 VMATGGQPVGILWA
+81 REATGGQPVAIIWA

-121 VVRWAHATRPRLMF
+121 VIRWLFVTKSRLLF

-145 GPIDEHG
+145 GPIDDEG

-158 RGRTFKSFIAALST
+158 RGRTFKAFVTAIST
-172 GLPADHPDMPEV
+172 GLAADHPDMPEIM
-184 LQSIGDFVPV
+184 QAIGEFVPM
-194 ESLVRGL
+194 EALVRGL

-214 AGAPTIRKRLYLVA
+214 AGTPTIRKRLYLVA
-228 RSDGLPIVWPEPVRH
+228 RSDGKPIVWPAAKRH
-243 KKPTAKQQPWRTAA
+243 KTPTAKQQPWRTAA
-257 ECIDWSNLGKT
+257 ECIDWSNLGRT

-275 ALNTRRRVAKGMWR
+275 AVNTMRRVAKGCWR
-289 HVITSEKP
+289 HVLTSAKP
-297 FIVPMRGTSDAHTS
+297 FIVPMRGTSESHTS
-311 THSVDESVSTISA
+311 THGVDEALSTISA
-324 GGTHHALV
+324 GGTHHALL

-346 SSQRNFDVQ
+346 SSQRNFSAV
-355 EALRTQVAQ
+355 EPLRTQVAQ
-364 VKGGHFAMAACHL
+364 VKGGHFA
-377 THLTHHGERSGYS
+377 
-390 PDESARTVTGA
+390 
-401 NRGEQAIVCGHMTAF
+401 
-416 GQNAVGSSPDDPAQT
+416 
-431 VLAGAARHGIV
+431 LA

-457 VDGPL
+457 VAGPL
-462 AVVATSTGHHA
+462 GVVATSTGHHA

-487 KGDGRSAYQP
+487 DGDGRAADSP
-497 TSTICQSGANQ
+497 LSTICQSGANQ
-508 RLANAYLVKYYGNE
+508 RLASAYLVKYYGNE

-550 DSLTPE
+550 DTLTPE

-561 RRCAAFMH
+561 RRCATFMH
-569 EHLPEHFKEPA
+569 EHLPEHFKDPA
-580 EMIMIGGYVLVDIT
+580 EMVMVGGYVLVDIT

-614 IDRGLFVDPVTGAEQ
+614 IDRGLFVDPVTGAEE
-629 WLPINKTNQVRLI
+629 WRDINKTDQVRLI

-655 RANAADIIRLYK
+655 AANAADIIELYQ

>member
-1 MPAQQKKPQFIH
+1 MSVQQKLPQFIH
-13 GQPSMGLPFQK
+13 GQPSMGLPFEK

-62 RANHPKT
+62 RANHPQT
-69 AHYVADVFEVDP
+69 AHYVADVYEVCP
-81 VMATGGQPVGILWA
+81 RKATGGQPVAIIWA

-121 VVRWAHATRPRLMF
+121 VIRWCFITKTRLLF

-145 GPIDEHG
+145 GPIDEEG

-158 RGRTFKSFIAALST
+158 RGRTFKAFIAAISV
-172 GLPADHPDMPEV
+172 GLPADHPDMPEIM
-184 LQSIGDFVPV
+184 QAIGEFVPM
-194 ESLVRGL
+194 ETLVRGL

-214 AGAPTIRKRLYLVA
+214 AGTPTIRKRLYLVA
-228 RSDGLPIVWPEPVRH
+228 RSDGKPIVWPVPKRH
-243 KKPTAKQQPWRTAA
+243 KRPTARQHPWRTAA
-257 ECIDWSNLGKT
+257 ECIDWSNLGRT

-275 ALNTRRRVAKGMWR
+275 AVNTMRRVAKGCWR
-289 HVITSEKP
+289 HVLTSAKP
-297 FIVPMRGTSDAHTS
+297 FIVPMRGTSESHTS
-311 THSVDESVSTISA
+311 THGVDEALSTISA

-346 SSQRNFDVQ
+346 SAQRNFDVQ
-355 EALRTQVAQ
+355 EPLRTQVAQ
-364 VKGGHFAMAACHL
+364 VKGGHFAMVAA
-377 THLTHHGERSGYS
+377 
-390 PDESARTVTGA
+390 
-401 NRGEQAIVCGHMTAF
+401 HMTAF
-416 GQNAVGSSPDDPAQT
+416 GQNSVGTSPDEPVQT
-431 VLAGAARHGIV
+431 VMAGAARHG
-442 AANMVTLR
+442 
-450 KGSVGAD
+450 
-457 VDGPL
+457 
-462 AVVATSTGHHA
+462 VV
-473 VTAAFFEQANGGFY
+473 AAFFEQANGGFY
-487 KGDGRSAYQP
+487 NGDGRAADSP
-497 TSTICQSGANQ
+497 LSTICQSGANQ
-508 RLANAYLVKYYGNE
+508 RLVNAYLVKYYGNE

-550 DSLTPE
+550 DTLTPE

-569 EHLPEHFKEPA
+569 EHLPEHFKDPA
-580 EMIMIGGYVLVDIT
+580 EMVMVGGYVLVDIT

-614 IDRGLFVDPVTGAEQ
+614 IDRGLFVDPVTGAEE
-629 WLPINKTNQVRLI
+629 WRDINKTDQVRLI

-655 RANAADIIRLYK
+655 AANAADIIELYQ

>member
-1 MPAQQKKPQFIH
+1 MSAQQKLSQFIH
-13 GQPSMGLPFQK
+13 GQPSMGLPFEK

-81 VMATGGQPVGILWA
+81 ALATGGQPVGILWA

-145 GPIDEHG
+145 GPIDEEG

-158 RGRTFKSFIAALST
+158 RGRTFKSFIAALSS
-172 GLPADHPDMPEV
+172 GLPADHPDMAEI
-184 LQSIGDFVPV
+184 LESIGEFVPA
-194 ESLVRGL
+194 EALVRGL

-214 AGAPTIRKRLYLVA
+214 AGTPTIRKRLYLVA
-228 RSDGLPIVWPEPVRH
+228 RSDGKAIVWPEPKRH

-257 ECIDWSNLGKT
+257 ECIDWSNLGRT
-268 IFRDKPM
+268 IFREKPM
-275 ALNTRRRVAKGMWR
+275 AVNTMRRVAKGCWR
-289 HVITSEKP
+289 HVLTSAKP
-297 FIVPMRGTSDAHTS
+297 FIVPMRGTSESHTS
-311 THSVDESVSTISA
+311 THGTDEALSTISA

-346 SSQRNFDVQ
+346 SAQRNFSAV
-355 EALRTQVAQ
+355 EPLRTQVAQ
-364 VKGGHFAMAACHL
+364 VKGGHFA
-377 THLTHHGERSGYS
+377 
-390 PDESARTVTGA
+390 
-401 NRGEQAIVCGHMTAF
+401 
-416 GQNAVGSSPDDPAQT
+416 
-431 VLAGAARHGIV
+431 LA

-457 VDGPL
+457 VDNPL
-462 AVVATSTGHHA
+462 GVVATSTGHHA
-473 VTAAFFEQANGGFY
+473 VSAAFFEQAKGGYY
-487 KGDGRSAYQP
+487 KGDGRSAYDP
-497 TSTICQSGANQ
+497 ISTICQSGANQ
-508 RLANAYLVKYYGNE
+508 RLASAYLVKYYGNE

-550 DSLTPE
+550 DTLTPE

-569 EHLPEHFKEPA
+569 EYLPEHFKDPA
-580 EMIMIGGYVLVDIT
+580 EMVMVGGYVLVDIT

-629 WLPINKTNQVRLI
+629 WLPINKTDQVRLI

-655 RANAADIIRLYK
+655 GANAADIIELYQ

>member
-1 MPAQQKKPQFIH
+1 MSAQQKLPQFIH
-13 GQPSMGLPFQK
+13 RQPSMGLPFEK

-62 RANHPKT
+62 RANHPQT

-81 VMATGGQPVGILWA
+81 VHATGDQPVGILWA

-113 GVRGLAWV
+113 KVRGLAWV
-121 VVRWAHATRPRLMF
+121 VVRWAYATRPRLLF

-145 GPIDEHG
+145 GPIDEEG

-158 RGRTFKSFIAALST
+158 KGRTFRSFIAALST
-172 GLPADHPDMPEV
+172 GLAADHPDMPEI
-184 LQSIGDFVPV
+184 LDSIGDFVPV
-194 ESLVRGL
+194 VDLVRGL

-228 RSDGLPIVWPEPVRH
+228 RSDGKEIVWPEPKHH
-243 KKPTAKQQPWRTAA
+243 KKPSAKQQPWRSAA
-257 ECIDWSNLGKT
+257 ECIDWSNLGRS

-275 ALNTRRRVAKGMWR
+275 AVNTMRRVAKGCWR
-289 HVITSEKP
+289 HVLTSAKP
-297 FIVPMRGTSDAHTS
+297 FIVPMRSTSESHTS
-311 THSVDESVSTISA
+311 THGVHKALSTISA

-332 QPVAAPFLTECANG
+332 QPVTAPFLTECANG

-355 EALRTQVAQ
+355 EPLRTQVAQ
-364 VKGGHFAMAACHL
+364 VKGGHFAM
-377 THLTHHGERSGYS
+377 
-390 PDESARTVTGA
+390 
-401 NRGEQAIVCGHMTAF
+401 
-416 GQNAVGSSPDDPAQT
+416 
-431 VLAGAARHGIV
+431 V
-442 AANMVTLR
+442 AASMVTLR
-450 KGSVGAD
+450 KGSVGAA
-457 VDGPL
+457 VTSPL
-462 AVVATSTGHHA
+462 GVVAISSGHHA
-473 VTAAFFEQANGGFY
+473 VSAAFFEQANGGFY
-487 KGDGRSAYQP
+487 KGDGRSALDP
-497 TSTICQSGANQ
+497 ISTICQSGSNQ
-508 RLANAYLVKYYGNE
+508 RLVNAYLVKYYGNE

-527 LTEPMHTLPTKDR
+527 LAEPMHTLPTKDR

-550 DSLTPE
+550 DTLTPE
-556 QMEGA
+556 QLQGA

-569 EHLPEHFKEPA
+569 EHLPEHFKSPA
-580 EMIMIGGYVLVDIT
+580 DIVMVGGYVLVDIT

-614 IDRGLFVDPVTGAEQ
+614 IDRGLFVDPVSGAEE
-629 WLPINKTNQVRLI
+629 WRNINKTDQVRLI

-655 RANAADIIRLYK
+655 NANAADIIQLYQRLV
-667 RLAA
+667 A

>member
-1 MPAQQKKPQFIH
+1 MSAQQKKHPFIH

-69 AHYVADVFEVDP
+69 AHYVADVYEVDP
-81 VMATGGQPVGILWA
+81 REATGGQPVAIIWA

-121 VVRWAHATRPRLMF
+121 VIRWLFVTKSRLLF

-145 GPIDEHG
+145 GPIDEEG

-158 RGRTFKSFIAALST
+158 RGRTFKAFIAAIST
-172 GLPADHPDMPEV
+172 GLPADHPDMPEI
-184 LQSIGDFVPV
+184 LAAIGEFVPM
-194 ESLVRGL
+194 EALVRGL
-201 GYNVEWRERIAAN
+201 GYNAEWRERIAAN

-243 KKPTAKQQPWRTAA
+243 KNPTAEQQPWRTAA

-297 FIVPMRGTSDAHTS
+297 FIVPMRGTSEAHTS
-311 THSVDESVSTISA
+311 THSLDESVSTISA

-332 QPVAAPFLTECANG
+332 HPVAAPFLTECANG

-401 NRGEQAIVCGHMTAF
+401 NRGEQALVTA
-416 GQNAVGSSPDDPAQT
+416 S
-431 VLAGAARHGIV
+431 
-442 AANMVTLR
+442 MVTLR

-508 RLANAYLVKYYGNE
+508 RLATAYLVKYYGCD
-522 KDGIS
+522 KGGVS

-550 DSLTPE
+550 DTLTPE

-569 EHLPEHFKEPA
+569 EHLPEHFKEQA

-606 QGFDKDYI
+606 QGFDKNYI
-614 IDRGLFVDPVTGAEQ
+614 IDRGLFVDPATGAEQ

-655 RANAADIIRLYK
+655 RANAADIIELYQ

>member
-1 MPAQQKKPQFIH
+1 MSAQQKLPQFIH
-13 GQPSMGLPFQK
+13 GQPSMGLPFEK

-62 RANHPKT
+62 RANHPQT
-69 AHYVADVFEVDP
+69 EHYVADVYEVCP
-81 VMATGGQPVGILWA
+81 RKATGGQPVAIIWA

-121 VVRWAHATRPRLMF
+121 VIRWCFVTKTRLLF

-145 GPIDEHG
+145 GPIDDEG

-158 RGRTFKSFIAALST
+158 RGRTFKAFIAAIST
-172 GLPADHPDMPEV
+172 GLAADHPDMPEIM
-184 LQSIGDFVPV
+184 QAIGEFVPM
-194 ESLVRGL
+194 EALVRGL

-214 AGAPTIRKRLYLVA
+214 AGTPTIRKRLYLVA
-228 RSDGLPIVWPEPVRH
+228 RSDGKAIVWPEPKRH

-257 ECIDWSNLGKT
+257 ECIDWSNLGRT
-268 IFRDKPM
+268 IFRERPM
-275 ALNTRRRVAKGMWR
+275 AVNTMRRVAKGCWR
-289 HVITSEKP
+289 HVLTSAKP
-297 FIVPMRGTSDAHTS
+297 FIVPMRGTSESHTS
-311 THSVDESVSTISA
+311 THGVDEALSTISA

-346 SSQRNFDVQ
+346 SAQRNFSAV
-355 EALRTQVAQ
+355 EPLRTQVAQ
-364 VKGGHFAMAACHL
+364 VKGGHFA
-377 THLTHHGERSGYS
+377 
-390 PDESARTVTGA
+390 
-401 NRGEQAIVCGHMTAF
+401 
-416 GQNAVGSSPDDPAQT
+416 
-431 VLAGAARHGIV
+431 LA

-457 VDGPL
+457 VDNPL
-462 AVVATSTGHHA
+462 GVVATSTGHPA
-473 VTAAFFEQANGGFY
+473 VSAAFFEQANGGYY
-487 KGDGRSAYQP
+487 KGDGRSAYDP
-497 TSTICQSGANQ
+497 ISTICQSGANQ
-508 RLANAYLVKYYGNE
+508 RLVNAYLVKYYGNE

-527 LTEPMHTLPTKDR
+527 LAEPMHTLPTKDR
-540 VALVEVVQVP
+540 VALIEIVQVP
-550 DSLTPE
+550 DTLTPE

-569 EHLPEHFKEPA
+569 EHLPEHFKVPA
-580 EMIMIGGYVLVDIT
+580 EMVMVGGYVLVDIT

-614 IDRGLFVDPVTGAEQ
+614 IDRGLFVDPVTGAEE
-629 WLPINKTNQVRLI
+629 WRDINKTDQVRLI

-655 RANAADIIRLYK
+655 GANAADIIELYQ

>member
-1 MPAQQKKPQFIH
+1 MSAQQKKHPFIH
-13 GQPSMGLPFQK
+13 GQPSMGLPFEK

-81 VMATGGQPVGILWA
+81 REATGGQPVAIIWA

-121 VVRWAHATRPRLMF
+121 VIRWLFVTKSRLLF

-145 GPIDEHG
+145 GPIDDDG
-152 QPIKAE
+152 QPIKSE
-158 RGRTFKSFIAALST
+158 RGRTFKAFIAAIST
-172 GLPADHPDMPEV
+172 GLPADHPDMPEIIEA
-184 LQSIGDFVPV
+184 IGEFVPM
-194 ESLVRGL
+194 EALVRGL
-201 GYNVEWRERIAAN
+201 GYNAEWRERIAAN
-214 AGAPTIRKRLYLVA
+214 AGTPTIRKRLYLVA
-228 RSDGLPIVWPEPVRH
+228 RSDGKPIVWPAPKRH
-243 KKPTAKQQPWRTAA
+243 KRPAAKQLPWRSAA
-257 ECIDWSNLGKT
+257 ECIDWSNLGRT
-268 IFRDKPM
+268 IFREKPM
-275 ALNTRRRVAKGMWR
+275 AENTMRRVAKGCWR
-289 HVITSEKP
+289 HVLTSAKP
-297 FIVPMRGTSDAHTS
+297 FIVPMRGTSSAHTS
-311 THSVDESVSTISA
+311 THGVEEALSTISA

-346 SSQRNFDVQ
+346 SSQRNFDAQ
-355 EALRTQVAQ
+355 EPLRTQVAQ
-364 VKGGHFAMAACHL
+364 VKGGHFAMVAA
-377 THLTHHGERSGYS
+377 
-390 PDESARTVTGA
+390 
-401 NRGEQAIVCGHMTAF
+401 HMTAF
-416 GQNAVGSSPDDPAQT
+416 GQNAAGSSPDDPAQT

-442 AANMVTLR
+442 T
-450 KGSVGAD
+450 
-457 VDGPL
+457 
-462 AVVATSTGHHA
+462 
-473 VTAAFFEQANGGFY
+473 AFFEQANGGFY
-487 KGDGRSAYQP
+487 KGDGRSAYDP
-497 TSTICQSGANQ
+497 ISTICQSGANQ
-508 RLANAYLVKYYGNE
+508 RLVSAYLVKYYGRE

-527 LTEPMHTLPTKDR
+527 LNEPMHTLPTKDR
-540 VALVEVVQVP
+540 VAVVETVEVP
-550 DSLTPE
+550 DALTPE

-569 EHLPEHFKEPA
+569 KYLPEHFKDPA
-580 EMIMIGGYVLVDIT
+580 EMVMVGGYVLIDIT

-614 IDRGLFVDPVTGAEQ
+614 IDRGLFVDPVTGAEE
-629 WLPINKTNQVRLI
+629 WRDVKKADQVRLI

-655 RANAADIIRLYK
+655 RANAADIIELYQ